1 MIRTR
6 KIRTFLLFVWQL
18 KLALSDLKEA
28 DSKKNENNAEDEQE
42 IKKKE
47 FQGSSTEHNLR
58 AVDVSSEIN
67 KHDPEKTPLAGDATS
82 VKLLI
87 DKRPS
92 ISKAK
97 LPDVL
102 AGPKAPKF
110 KRAFSAV
117 NNQTAIDTNETDTNE
132 TIPRKPYQIALETV
146 CARCCVCVFLCVC
159 SVCMLVMCD
168 ATPALAIRCLTN

>member
-1 MIRTR
+1 MPQNTN
-6 KIRTFLLFVWQL
+6 FLLFVWQI

-28 DSKKNENNAEDEQE
+28 DSKKNENIAEVEQE

-58 AVDVSSEIN
+58 AVDVSAEKN
-67 KHDPEKTPLAGDATS
+67 KHDPEKTPFAGDATS

-97 LPDVL
+97 LPGIL
-102 AGPKAPKF
+102 AGPKPPKF

-117 NNQTAIDTNETDTNE
+117 HNQTAGKTASQAIDTNETDTNE
-132 TIPRKPYQIALETV
+132 TVPRTPYQIALESV
-146 CARCCVCVFLCVC
+146 CARCCVCVCVC
-159 SVCMLVMCD
+159 VCAVC
-168 ATPALAIRCLTN
+168 AVYACL